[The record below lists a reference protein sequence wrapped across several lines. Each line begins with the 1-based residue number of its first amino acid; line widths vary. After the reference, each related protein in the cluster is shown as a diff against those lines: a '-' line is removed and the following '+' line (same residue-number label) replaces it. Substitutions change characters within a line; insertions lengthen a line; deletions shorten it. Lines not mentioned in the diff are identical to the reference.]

1 MLAVVLILY
10 AVVFGMLI
18 ATCYHPKWK
27 SRHVLVKTIQSLG
40 FIWIATIASYY
51 SRDFGFYFSMLPGFV
66 LCLCGDISLAFND
79 RKPSDRTFLIGVGS
93 FLIGHILFLTA
104 FYRIASFSWTDLIFP
119 VLMVGVSYLLTRM
132 KKMDVQNML
141 PCVLIYSFFVSAL
154 CGKGAQIAMTSLSN
168 QAILLGVGSFLFLV
182 SDMII
187 LFLFFYQTKYVSG
200 KFWNLLTYYGGLLC
214 LALSILY

>member
-104 FYRIASFSWTDLIFP
+104 FYRIALLLLDRFDFPGTDGRG
-119 VLMVGVSYLLTRM
+119 VLPAHQDEKDGCSEHA
-132 KKMDVQNML
+132 
-141 PCVLIYSFFVSAL
+141 AL
-154 CGKGAQIAMTSLSN
+154 CFDL
-168 QAILLGVGSFLFLV
+168 LFLCLRSLRKGRADCYDKPV
-182 SDMII
+182 QPGDSA
-187 LFLFFYQTKYVSG
+187 
-200 KFWNLLTYYGGLLC
+200 GGRV
-214 LALSILY
+214 IFVPGV